1 MLEMKRLS
9 AVGYFSFED
18 YEVYHLAL
26 DLSAMVYRLTAD
38 FPEVERFGLTNQL
51 RRAANSIALNIA
63 EGRGRGTDRE
73 FSRFLLISRGSL
85 FEVVSGFHLAVKL
98 EFLQE
103 KEVSEVFQKAHIL
116 SGKITALINKL
127 SALGARPSA

>member
-1 MLEMKRLS
+1 MKRLS
-9 AVGYFSFED
+9 AEGYFSFED

-26 DLSAMVYRLTAD
+26 DLSAQVYRLTAG

-73 FSRFLLISRGSL
+73 FARFLLISRGSL
-85 FEVVSGFHLAVKL
+85 FEVVSGFHLAVRL
-98 EFLQE
+98 VFLQE
-103 KEVSEVFQKAHIL
+103 GEVREMFQKAHTL
-116 SGKITALINKL
+116 SGKLSALVHKL
-127 SALGARPSA
+127 SALGSRPSA